1 MMLSASEARPDAYAR
16 DVNGWTVFFLL
27 VAWESSDQAKRDL
40 RGASSP
46 SSQAAPV
53 VGSRSFSRQP
63 PCSFEAQPARRAC
76 RLTGTGTTARAAV
89 HGGGCGAGSRGVSV
103 GLAVTGHLYH
113 AL

>member
-27 VAWESSDQAKRDL
+27 VAWESRDQAKRDL

-53 VGSRSFSRQP
+53 VG
-63 PCSFEAQPARRAC
+63 
-76 RLTGTGTTARAAV
+76 
-89 HGGGCGAGSRGVSV
+89 
-103 GLAVTGHLYH
+103 
-113 AL
+113 